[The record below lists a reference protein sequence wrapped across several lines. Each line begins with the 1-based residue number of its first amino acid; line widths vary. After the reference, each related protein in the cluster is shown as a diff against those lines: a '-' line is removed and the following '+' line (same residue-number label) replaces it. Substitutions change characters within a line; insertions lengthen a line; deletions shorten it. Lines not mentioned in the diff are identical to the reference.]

1 MKTSDDILNSKIL
14 IVDDSTVNI
23 NLLSRILVSV
33 GFSFVSSTTQ
43 PEEVCALHLANAYDL
58 ILLDIQMPGMDG
70 FEVMN
75 GLKSAKNDTFLP
87 ILVVSAQPNHELASL
102 NAGALDFISKPFRL
116 TDLVSRIKNILHM
129 GFAARQLQTQ
139 G

>member
-1 MKTSDDILNSKIL
+1 MKKNDDILNSSIL

-33 GFSFVSSTTQ
+33 GFSFISSTTR

-58 ILLDIQMPGMDG
+58 ILLDIQMPDMDG
-70 FEVMN
+70 FEVMK
-75 GLKSAKNDTFLP
+75 GLKSLKVDALLP

-102 NAGALDFISKPFRL
+102 NAGALDFISKPFKL
-116 TDLVSRIKNILHM
+116 TDLVSRIKNILNM
-129 GFAARQLQTQ
+129 GFTDRELQTQ
-139 G
+139 C

>member
-1 MKTSDDILNSKIL
+1 MRKSDDLHSSSIL

-33 GFSFVSSTTQ
+33 GFSLISSTTK

-70 FEVMN
+70 FEVMK
-75 GLKSAKNDTFLP
+75 GLKLIKNNDFLP

-102 NAGALDFISKPFRL
+102 AAGAMDFISKPFKL
-116 TDLVSRIKNILHM
+116 PDLVSRIKSILNR
-129 GFAARQLQTQ
+129 GFAERQFQTQ